1 MLLISGKCCWLSVYI
16 RRAFSAMAGG
26 FVKSAVEG
34 ISLSALL
41 YVQNVEL
48 NDKQQVCTTKLA

>member
-1 MLLISGKCCWLSVYI
+1 
-16 RRAFSAMAGG
+16 MAGV

-34 ISLSALL
+34 ICLSALL